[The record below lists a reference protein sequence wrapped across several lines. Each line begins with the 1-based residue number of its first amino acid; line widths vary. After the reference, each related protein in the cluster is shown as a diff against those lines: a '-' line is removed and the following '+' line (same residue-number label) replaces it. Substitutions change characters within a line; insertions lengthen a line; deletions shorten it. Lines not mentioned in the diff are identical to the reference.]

1 MKFIA
6 HIVCFFM
13 FSSVAFANDNVRCVQ
28 EHLLM
33 HGYDPGP
40 IDGVNGPGTAQMAA
54 DFGIDYRINLRR
66 LSNENAGDWCRALQ
80 VVAMGAGGPD
90 LEQIEHAVPAQGQLQ
105 CTISP
110 DDGYGRDITGMVDG
124 DPLTLRVSARF
135 GGAVE
140 SINWRGKEFLNIYDH
155 GRQISYAWHL
165 DGWGECLNPTE
176 PGAAADNFKQSST
189 TVLERICSSA
199 ANNVTTYVRP
209 AYWLGP
215 HETGFCDRG
224 ASEAKN
230 TTLVSKNTF
239 EKTVTIGYRGLEN
252 VIAFDATITLE
263 RDYQSLFIEMPTG
276 YLTHE
281 FTARYRFDPATGE
294 LSEPASRP
302 VTEPWS
308 YVHTSLLPP
317 IMATPDGAYAMG
329 AYTFERIETYE
340 MLFYD
345 VANAW
350 DRTNKWNIIKHE
362 VPAPA
367 GDYQYQSFVIVGTF
381 AQVQASMA
389 ALYDMHRVDM
399 FPPEGFIDVANCDEI
414 AGWAW
419 DPKAPNTPMNIEI
432 YDVTDGRNRTL
443 IFQNEA
449 SDLRPD
455 LPPVL
460 GDDGR
465 HGFRFLTREVA
476 TEQRPY
482 DLEIEVGNSDQ
493 NFTNSRLSPSRIY
506 LSCEN

>member
-1 MKFIA
+1 MKFIVA
-6 HIVCFFM
+6 QILCFLM
-13 FSSVAFANDNVRCVQ
+13 FSSVAYADDNVRCVQ

-54 DFGIDYRINLRR
+54 NFGIDNGFGLGR
-66 LSNENAGDWCRALQ
+66 LSGGNAADWCAALQ
-80 VVAMGAGGPD
+80 LVAMGAGGPD
-90 LEQIEHAVPAQGQLQ
+90 LGEVDTAEGDLQ
-105 CTISP
+105 CRLAP
-110 DDGYGRDITGMVDG
+110 DDGYGREITGMVDG

-140 SINWRGKEFLNIYDH
+140 SIYWRGKEFLNIYDH

-176 PGAAADNFKQSST
+176 PGAAADNFLQSST
-189 TVLERICSSA
+189 TVLEQVCSRGLNA
-199 ANNVTTYVRP
+199 VTTYARP

-215 HETGFCDRG
+215 GETGFCDRG
-224 ASEAKN
+224 AREAKN
-230 TTLVSKNTF
+230 TSFVSENRF
-239 EKTVTIGYRGLEN
+239 EKTVTIGYRGLGN

-263 RDYQSLFIEMPTG
+263 RDYQSLFTEMPTG

-294 LSEPASRP
+294 LSAPVSRP
-302 VTEPWS
+302 VIEPWS

-329 AYTFERIETYE
+329 AYTAESIETYE

-345 VANAW
+345 VANSW

-367 GDYQYQSFVIVGTF
+367 GEYRYQSFVIVGSL
-381 AQVQASMA
+381 AQVQAAMM
-389 ALYDMHRVDM
+389 ALYEMHRADTS
-399 FPPEGFIDVANCDEI
+399 PPEGYVDVANCAEI

-419 DPKAPNTPMNIEI
+419 DPKAPNVPMNIEI
-432 YDVTDGRNRTL
+432 YDITDSQNRTL

-449 SDLRPD
+449 SELRPD
-455 LPPVL
+455 LRPVL
-460 GDDGR
+460 KDDGR
-465 HGFRFLTREVA
+465 HGFHFLTDQVLQENRA
-476 TEQRPY
+476 Y
-482 DLEIEVGNSDQ
+482 DLEIEVRNSDS
-493 NFTNSRLSPSRIY
+493 NFPGSLLKPNRLH
-506 LSCEN
+506 LSCAR